1 VRLWPLFRI
10 WGRRPN
16 FATKAGIWAVGS
28 SCLHSWEREWPH
40 APPPVWDA
48 GSAEVSRDLLPP
60 PSGDHTIKSH
70 SMSSYFIFRPT
81 GRVISCTL
89 VYSRVLSGTLAP
101 AGRTRPTGRGG
112 SRGPSRAARACRGG
126 VVAVPWRCRGGAVA
140 VPWRCRGGVVA
151 VSSTCRGGVMSTHPR
166 GAAWLPGSGAPPS
179 SPARHGPPAPGWGAL
194 FPTPF
199 LAALRARGGRARATT
214 EVCGLLA
221 QAHHAASRSYD
232 RFVAPHRLATL
243 TTTPAL
249 PESEERGSAV
259 PSILVLVRACRLAG
273 VGMLRAT

>member
-1 VRLWPLFRI
+1 MRLPRSGTPALPR
-10 WGRRPN
+10 
-16 FATKAGIWAVGS
+16 
-28 SCLHSWEREWPH
+28 
-40 APPPVWDA
+40 
-48 GSAEVSRDLLPP
+48 SAEVSRDLLPP

-70 SMSSYFIFRPT
+70 SMSSYFISRPT

-89 VYSRVLSGTLAP
+89 VYSRVLSLLP
-101 AGRTRPTGRGG
+101 AELVRRVEEDLEGQAVLPV
-112 SRGPSRAARACRGG
+112 P
-126 VVAVPWRCRGGAVA
+126 VVAVS
-140 VPWRCRGGVVA
+140 WRCRGGVVA